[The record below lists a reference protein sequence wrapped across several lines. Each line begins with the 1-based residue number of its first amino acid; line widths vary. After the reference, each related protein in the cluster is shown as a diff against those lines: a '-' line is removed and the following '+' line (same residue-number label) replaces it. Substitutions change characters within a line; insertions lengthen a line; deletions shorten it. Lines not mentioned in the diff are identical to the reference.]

1 MKKNLTP
8 RYALI
13 QFFYMA
19 GYAAI
24 IPYTSFFLLSRGMSN
39 TETGLVIAL
48 GSILSLLLQPV
59 IGAVMDSHPRMTSR
73 LILCIYWLF
82 SLLLAM
88 LLLLLPPSELLL
100 TGALFSLLICLLNC
114 SLSMT
119 NILGVDS
126 MAASPGMNYGIG
138 KAAGALGYAVS
149 SWAVG
154 LLVVGLPPATMMIVM
169 CATCVID
176 LVFVFLYPLR
186 TPPGESENR
195 KRATSGNPL
204 VFLRQYPRFILF
216 LLSLILLYFS
226 HSILNSF
233 TLQILQERGGGSA
246 EVGTATAIAAICETV
261 TVIFF
266 SRYMKKFSLPV
277 LLRISGIFF
286 ALKNLATL
294 LSDSVATFYL
304 AQTLQ
309 MFAWGLICVGAVYF
323 VNLTIDA
330 RDRGKGQ
337 SYAGMTLT
345 IASVI
350 GSSIGG
356 RLMDTAGVQT
366 MLLAGLLVCT
376 LGALLMFPATRSVTA
391 AANPQ

>member
-1 MKKNLTP
+1 MRKNLTP

-59 IGAVMDSHPRMTSR
+59 IGAVMDSHPRLTSR
-73 LILCIYWLF
+73 LILCVYWLI
-82 SLLLAM
+82 SLLLAA
-88 LLLLLPPSELLL
+88 LLLMLPSSGLLV
-100 TGALFSLLICLLNC
+100 TGALYCLLICLFNC

-138 KAAGALGYAVS
+138 KAAGALGYAVF

-154 LLVVGLPPATMMIVM
+154 LLVVDLPASTMMIVM
-169 CATCVID
+169 CITCVID
-176 LVFVFLYPLR
+176 LVFVFLYPLKA
-186 TPPGESENR
+186 PPAGGENR
-195 KRATSGNPL
+195 KKATSGNPL
-204 VFLRQYPRFILF
+204 IFLRQYPRFILF
-216 LLSLILLYFS
+216 LLSMILLYFS
-226 HSILNSF
+226 HAILNNF

-246 EVGTATAIAAICETV
+246 EVGTATAVAAICETV

-266 SRYMKKFSLPV
+266 SRYMKKFSLSF
-277 LLRISGIFF
+277 LLRVSGIFF
-286 ALKNLATL
+286 VLKNLATL
-294 LSDSVATFYL
+294 LSGSVFTFYL

-309 MFAWGLICVGAVYF
+309 MYAWGLICVGSVYF

-345 IASVI
+345 VATVI

-366 MLLAGLLVCT
+366 MLLAALGVCA
-376 LGALLMFPATRSVTA
+376 LGALLMFPATRSRKA
-391 AANPQ
+391 